1 MAEKKSKTKSDSTK
15 KASKQAKPKA
25 VDMVSPTTP
34 ADETGLELT
43 EERVLEPVV
52 GFDGVSEDEPM
63 VDFQE
68 DKNIEPKQSVV
79 EEEVCEK
86 EDHDDHEQDACMQEQ
101 NQELET
107 PEPMFKGDKEMVND
121 ITNILNGIDGVKASK
136 LDPDVEEEIEIED
149 TRKVSGKNTTNTEE
163 KNYYSEQFSRNWG
176 GVMYDY

>member
-1 MAEKKSKTKSDSTK
+1 MAEKKTKTK
-15 KASKQAKPKA
+15 KASKQANPKA

-52 GFDGVSEDEPM
+52 GNDAAEDEEPM
-63 VDFQE
+63 VDYQE
-68 DKNIEPKQSVV
+68 DKDIKPKKSVV
-79 EEEVCEK
+79 EEEACDK
-86 EDHDDHEQDACMQEQ
+86 EEHDDHGQDACMQEQ
-101 NQELET
+101 NQELKT
-107 PEPMFKGDKEMVND
+107 PEPLFKGDKEMVND

-136 LDPDVEEEIEIED
+136 LASDVEEVDEAEE
-149 TRKVSGKNTTNTEE
+149 KKPQGKNATNTEE